1 MVPTMAALSFPRGWS
16 LPRRRRL
23 RGAGRVTVL
32 AWALALAGLG
42 GAAASLMFGPPKG
55 ALAIVMA
62 PTGDG
67 AEIAVENP
75 PEIAVP
81 ADPAQ
86 FRRPAPA
93 ADGRPRVAVLVR
105 GLGVSTG
112 LTDSAIGTLPPD
124 ITLGLSA
131 YGRTLQ
137 KQVDA
142 ARAAGHEVFLDVPV
156 EPRGFPANDAG
167 PKALLT
173 SLTPEENAARLAWAL
188 DRASG
193 YPGIV
198 FAPGSPAA
206 DSQAVMAPLTG
217 LPAAHGLIWAQSR
230 ARGLEGAAA
239 ALLSADVVLDATA
252 TPAAIDAALE
262 QLEAVA
268 RSKGSALGFANAY
281 PVSVARLAAWST
293 QLEARGIQLVPASA
307 LSVVPAS

>member
-1 MVPTMAALSFPRGWS
+1 MVPTMAALSFRRGWS
-16 LPRRRRL
+16 SPRSRRL
-23 RGAGRVTVL
+23 RGAGRVTVI
-32 AWALALAGLG
+32 AWALAVVGFG
-42 GAAASLMFGPPKG
+42 GAAASLFLGPPKG
-55 ALAIVMA
+55 ALAIVAA
-62 PTGDG
+62 PEGVGTTIS
-67 AEIAVENP
+67 AETP
-75 PEIAVP
+75 PEITAP
-81 ADPAQ
+81 LDPAQ
-86 FRRPAPA
+86 FRRPAAA

-105 GLGVSTG
+105 GLGVSAR

-124 ITLGLSA
+124 ISLGLSA

-156 EPRGFPANDAG
+156 EPRGFPSNDAG

-173 SLTPEENAARLAWAL
+173 SLTAEENGVRLAWSL
-188 DRASG
+188 GRATG

-198 FAPGSPAA
+198 FAPGSPML
-206 DSQAVMAPLTG
+206 DSKPAVAPLLG
-217 LPAAHGLIWAQSR
+217 AEAARGLIWAQSR

-262 QLEAVA
+262 QLEAIA
-268 RSKGSALGFANAY
+268 RSKGSALALANAY
-281 PVSVARLAAWST
+281 PISIARLAAWSAH
-293 QLEARGIQLVPASA
+293 LEERGLQLVPASA